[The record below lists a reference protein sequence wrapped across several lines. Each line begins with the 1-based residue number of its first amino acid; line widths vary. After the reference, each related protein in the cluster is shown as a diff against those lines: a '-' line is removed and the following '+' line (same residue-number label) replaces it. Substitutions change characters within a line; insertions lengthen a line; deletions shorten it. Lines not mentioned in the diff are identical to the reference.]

1 MSKLMTRIVSDP
13 KDLSRLSRKDI
24 AVHFSRRPKLSQ
36 IVAVLDACP
45 RLQRISIS
53 KSMNVTFGPG
63 LRALLEHEGIELLVT
78 TAHGTRSDLHD
89 GMEEIGEDA

>member
-1 MSKLMTRIVSDP
+1 MTRIISDP

-45 RLQRISIS
+45 RLQRISIG
-53 KSMNVTFGPG
+53 KSMNATFGPG

-78 TAHGTRSDLHD
+78 NGAHGTRSDLHD
-89 GMEEIGEDA
+89 GMEEIGDDA